1 MSKQTAEELCED
13 LAGEA
18 CEQATVEGPDWIT
31 VTGEQVSPG
40 RLAAI
45 IYIDPDGSL
54 WEHEFSVNDL
64 PVLMVGDH
72 GLVAVGNFTL
82 TDLGIEDD

>member
-1 MSKQTAEELCED
+1 MSEATTALCED
-13 LAGEA
+13 LSGEE
-18 CEQATVEGPDWIT
+18 CDEVSVDGPDWIN

-45 IYIDPDGSL
+45 IYIDPDGTL
-54 WEHEFSVNDL
+54 WEHEFAVEDL
-64 PVLMVGDH
+64 PVLLVGKN
-72 GLVAVGNFTL
+72 GLVAVGNFQL

>member
-1 MSKQTAEELCED
+1 MTAATQDLCED
-13 LAGEA
+13 LTGED
-18 CEQATVEGPDWIT
+18 CEEVTVDGPDWIN

-45 IYIDPDGSL
+45 IYIDPDGTL
-54 WEHEFSVNDL
+54 WEHEFAVEDL
-64 PVLMVGDH
+64 PILMVGNG
-72 GLVAVGNFTL
+72 GLVAVGNFQL